1 MEGWRAWLAQAAK
14 LQTYIANE
22 ENPRKDW
29 KWFYKMDEN
38 SISII
43 REELI
48 EDFYSL
54 DQIRLKEIKKL
65 HENFEDDQIQFA
77 IKLETYEKEHV
88 QSQEE

>member
-1 MEGWRAWLAQAAK
+1 MARTE
-14 LQTYIANE
+14 NF
-22 ENPRKDW
+22 ENPEESMERMVGTYNWCKEG
-29 KWFYKMDEN
+29 KGFYKMDEN
-38 SISII
+38 SICII